1 MVLLSQPLEGW
12 NYRPEPEGLAGKSF
26 QTQVC
31 TWTTHRLL
39 QRFSGRT
46 VMVMSDDDVAGQGWY
61 LLGYLVIIT
70 KRITGVLSWSPH

>member
-26 QTQVC
+26 QTQVY
-31 TWTTHRLL
+31 TWTTHGRL
-39 QRFSGRT
+39 QRFGGRMA
-46 VMVMSDDDVAGQGWY
+46 MVMSDDVVAGQGWY

-70 KRITGVLSWSPH
+70 KRITVVLS